1 LMSLLRAIV
10 VACLMW
16 LIVAASCIPVSGN
29 PISREDGV
37 FQKIVDELVDILE
50 FIKEVAL
57 DIGRILSGTLIAVG
71 VVLWASDIFS
81 YKGRKLIT
89 SGVILYFILELLS

>member
-1 LMSLLRAIV
+1 MI
-10 VACLMW
+10 
-16 LIVAASCIPVSGN
+16 
-29 PISREDGV
+29 
-37 FQKIVDELVDILE
+37 DELLDILE

-57 DIGRILSGTLIAVG
+57 DIGKILSGTLIAVG

-89 SGVILYFILELLS
+89 SGVVLYFIIELLS

>member
-1 LMSLLRAIV
+1 ML
-10 VACLMW
+10 
-16 LIVAASCIPVSGN
+16 
-29 PISREDGV
+29 
-37 FQKIVDELVDILE
+37 DILE

-57 DIGRILSGTLIAVG
+57 DVGKILSGTLIAVG

-89 SGVILYFILELLS
+89 SGVVLYFIIELLS

>member
-1 LMSLLRAIV
+1 MRLLRPIIAAQMI
-10 VACLMW
+10 CL
-16 LIVAASCIPVSGN
+16 LVSASCIPVNGK
-29 PISREDGV
+29 PISRESGA
-37 FQKIVDELVDILE
+37 FQRMIGELLDILE

-57 DIGRILSGTLIAVG
+57 DIGKILSGTLIAVG

-89 SGVILYFILELLS
+89 SGVVLYFIIELLS

>member
-1 LMSLLRAIV
+1 M
-10 VACLMW
+10 
-16 LIVAASCIPVSGN
+16 
-29 PISREDGV
+29 
-37 FQKIVDELVDILE
+37 VDELLDILE

-57 DIGRILSGTLIAVG
+57 DIGKILSGTLIAVG

-89 SGVILYFILELLS
+89 SGVVLYFIIELLS

>member
-1 LMSLLRAIV
+1 MIGELL
-10 VACLMW
+10 
-16 LIVAASCIPVSGN
+16 
-29 PISREDGV
+29 
-37 FQKIVDELVDILE
+37 DILE

-57 DIGRILSGTLIAVG
+57 DIGKILSGTLIAVG

-89 SGVILYFILELLS
+89 SGVVLYFIIELLS

>member
-1 LMSLLRAIV
+1 LL
-10 VACLMW
+10 
-16 LIVAASCIPVSGN
+16 
-29 PISREDGV
+29 
-37 FQKIVDELVDILE
+37 DILE

-57 DIGRILSGTLIAVG
+57 DVGKILSGTLIAVG

-89 SGVILYFILELLS
+89 SGVVLYFIIELLS